1 MLSGGVRTLITVI
14 PMSGRVP
21 SHPPCERRSVFRTRR
36 ISAGYLSDDVNGNG
50 RIDFADIVWLFNH
63 L

>member
-14 PMSGRVP
+14 PGGGGCNRL
-21 SHPPCERRSVFRTRR
+21 
-36 ISAGYLSDDVNGNG
+36 YDDVNGNG
-50 RIDFADIVWLFNH
+50 RIDVADVVWLFNR